1 IEQVPELAREIKTQ
15 QQFMFTACEEIG
27 DFRAGEDMEGRERPR
42 HRFVGGV
49 VPEHIREMGIELKKG
64 FSKLTDL
71 FTRLT
76 DILKEAMDGEGA
88 GGIAS
93 HQAEE

>member
-1 IEQVPELAREIKTQ
+1 
-15 QQFMFTACEEIG
+15 
-27 DFRAGEDMEGRERPR
+27 
-42 HRFVGGV
+42 
-49 VPEHIREMGIELKKG
+49 MGIELKKG

-93 HQAEE
+93 HQAEVVPAVR

>member
-1 IEQVPELAREIKTQ
+1 
-15 QQFMFTACEEIG
+15 
-27 DFRAGEDMEGRERPR
+27 PR

-49 VPEHIREMGIELKKG
+49 VPEHIREMGIERKKG

-71 FTRLT
+71 FTRLP

-88 GGIAS
+88 GGSAS
-93 HQAEE
+93 HQAEEWYPLFGSLLARAQGNWELWTAFTCE